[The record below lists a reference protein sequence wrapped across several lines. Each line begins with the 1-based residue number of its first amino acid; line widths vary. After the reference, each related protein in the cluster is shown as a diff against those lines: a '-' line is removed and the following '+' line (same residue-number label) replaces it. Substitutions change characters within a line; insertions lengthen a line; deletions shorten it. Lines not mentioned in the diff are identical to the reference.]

1 MIYGESLF
9 DRLLATSFTSLNIY
23 HMIAG
28 KRGIQITQV
37 SMTVFFVVDILYDTL
52 FLIAPTLFQT

>member
-9 DRLLATSFTSLNIY
+9 DRLHATSFTSLNIY

-37 SMTVFFVVDILYDTL
+37 SMTVYFVVDILYDSL
-52 FLIAPTLFQT
+52 F

>member
-9 DRLLATSFTSLNIY
+9 DRLHATSFTSLNIY

-52 FLIAPTLFQT
+52 F